1 MNKIDFELHA
11 ILACLQDGKGITSAQ
26 AKAQE
31 AADMMEER
39 GYFPGGYDAEGKV
52 IPFEP
57 KRYMG
62 PVNHGPGAP
71 LAPPAPVASQG
82 GGGGAKLP
90 GGQVVQAGGSRG
102 SGQTRIVNM
111 TGSDHQPQGRSNG
124 GNRGPNVGR
133 GVAPPVVV
141 KVGQGKPGEGVQG

>member
-1 MNKIDFELHA
+1 MNKIDFELAA

-31 AADMMEER
+31 AVDAMAER
-39 GYFPGGYDAEGKV
+39 GYFEDGNPDIAM
-52 IPFEP
+52 
-57 KRYMG
+57 KRYEG

-71 LAPPAPVASQG
+71 LAPPAPAPQQ
-82 GGGGAKLP
+82 GGAKLP

-133 GVAPPVVV
+133 GTVPPVVV